1 MKFEFIGN
9 VDEANNGQEAFD
21 KVKQSENNL

>member
-9 VDEANNGQEAFD
+9 VDVANNGQEAFD